1 VLEILVQN
9 GADLNAK
16 TKNDE
21 TPADICEDPDLRDR
35 ILQLRNEQETKKEAQ
50 RRRVRRT
57 QSNNT
62 RAQSVR
68 RTSIREKTLTSKKDA
83 VEEARLRIEA
93 QNVSKIFFIN
103 SIIKC
108 KLNYIITVDLLF
120 KMFSLQK
127 SS

>member
-93 QNVSKIFFIN
+93 QNVSKIFVIN
-103 SIIKC
+103 YIIKC
-108 KLNYIITVDLLF
+108 KLNYIVTVDLLF
-120 KMFSLQK
+120 KMCSLQK

>member
-1 VLEILVQN
+1 MLLIKYITIFFYCYNQLEVLEILVQN

-50 RRRVRRT
+50 KRRVRRT

-93 QNVSKIFFIN
+93 QNVSKLYNI
-103 SIIKC
+103 
-108 KLNYIITVDLLF
+108 
-120 KMFSLQK
+120 Q
-127 SS
+127 

>member
-1 VLEILVQN
+1 LEILVQN

-50 RRRVRRT
+50 KRRVRRT

-68 RTSIREKTLTSKKDA
+68 RTSIREKTLTTKKDA

-93 QNVSKIFFIN
+93 QNVCTIN
-103 SIIKC
+103 II
-108 KLNYIITVDLLF
+108 VFLLF
-120 KMFSLQK
+120 TSI
-127 SS
+127 

>member
-1 VLEILVQN
+1 MQN

-50 RRRVRRT
+50 KRRVRRT

-93 QNVSKIFFIN
+93 QNVSKVLRLIDIILCYDIFN
-103 SIIKC
+103 
-108 KLNYIITVDLLF
+108 NYSMLIRIMF
-120 KMFSLQK
+120 HYFSLQK
-127 SS
+127 SF